1 MWGAFHRHSVISFP
15 LLVLL
20 LVVVHQIDIYHI
32 TVFEAENDTPVTA
45 DGDAPVT
52 FQIAF
57 QRVQAIS
64 GESNVRRAY
73 RRIEVGQ
80 HISNA
85 CELIRPEP
93 CWRHRPERAFLT
105 PGGGTSLSPAY
116 RTVYRHKCQG
126 WPCWSRSNPVT
137 KKNALKLSAS
147 LLAAEF
153 WRSSLPSARKPSGR
167 SPHTPLQH
175 ACRNSI

>member
-45 DGDAPVT
+45 DGDAPVP

-85 CELIRPEP
+85 CELIRPNLAGVTVQP
-93 CWRHRPERAFLT
+93 PGLRIHPDCFHSHRPRKMRASIPKPPPVKCPT
-105 PGGGTSLSPAY
+105 TSPTL
-116 RTVYRHKCQG
+116 
-126 WPCWSRSNPVT
+126 
-137 KKNALKLSAS
+137 
-147 LLAAEF
+147 
-153 WRSSLPSARKPSGR
+153 
-167 SPHTPLQH
+167 
-175 ACRNSI
+175 

>member
-45 DGDAPVT
+45 DGDAPVP

-80 HISNA
+80 YISNA
-85 CELIRPEP
+85 CELIRPNLAGVTVLK
-93 CWRHRPERAFLT
+93 RAFFNPRWRNVLI
-105 PGGGTSLSPAY
+105 TSIPYRVPAQVSRLAVLVEIQSP
-116 RTVYRHKCQG
+116 
-126 WPCWSRSNPVT
+126 

-153 WRSSLPSARKPSGR
+153 WRSSLPSAGKPSGR

-175 ACRNSI
+175 ACGNSI

>member
-45 DGDAPVT
+45 DGDAPVP

-57 QRVQAIS
+57 QRAQPIS
-64 GESNVRRAY
+64 GASNVRRAY

-85 CELIRPEP
+85 CELIRPNLAGVTVLKELFYP
-93 CWRHRPERAFLT
+93 PVAERP
-105 PGGGTSLSPAY
+105 Y
-116 RTVYRHKCQG
+116 HQ
-126 WPCWSRSNPVT
+126 
-137 KKNALKLSAS
+137 
-147 LLAAEF
+147 
-153 WRSSLPSARKPSGR
+153 
-167 SPHTPLQH
+167 HT
-175 ACRNSI
+175 